1 MGSQVQ
7 TLNNGNHLNPRTSH
21 VVTSL
26 VLTKEPLNVSLSP
39 ETVNSNESVAL
50 SLPLYQPLSHS
61 HSLPLKS
68 QSQAGKQHLMTGLSH
83 TKRRKMKPMV
93 IVNSG
98 HSARLRKLLP
108 YAGRRAGF
116 RRVNQQDSVWWRLGR
131 LQKTGLALQEA
142 IKRAESARR
151 SQILSS
157 S

>member
-1 MGSQVQ
+1 
-7 TLNNGNHLNPRTSH
+7 
-21 VVTSL
+21 
-26 VLTKEPLNVSLSP
+26 
-39 ETVNSNESVAL
+39 
-50 SLPLYQPLSHS
+50 
-61 HSLPLKS
+61 
-68 QSQAGKQHLMTGLSH
+68 
-83 TKRRKMKPMV
+83 MV